1 MTTGYRLL
9 LFAENGWGSY
19 DYKILKTRQK
29 VYSLYLYIF
38 IIKVLT
44 LSIILFRILTGTYDN
59 KLHIWTLKGKHR
71 FVIPGHMSP
80 VKAVAWISLD
90 DDKASFVR

>member
-19 DYKILKTRQK
+19 DYKILKTEDK
-29 VYSLYLYIF
+29 KCTLYIF

-90 DDKASFVR
+90 DDKASFIR